1 MQNKIRLIKEIG
13 KIKKIKRSGWVRE
26 GIESP
31 ESVADHSYRVAVM
44 AMILGNRLDVDTDK
58 LIKMALAHDLGEGLT
73 GDVIDQRGGK
83 TDTKLKEEKDK
94 EKIDRVEQIFTA
106 EDENDFV
113 PKLQAESLRMESNEA
128 KILKQLDGLE
138 MAIQALEY
146 EEEAGKDLTEFF
158 ENATMRIENE
168 YLKKLLN
175 EVKSSRPKKS

>member
-1 MQNKIRLIKEIG
+1 MAIIDLSLNLGQLINGAVQAGVNAGVILLVSHSLQKALIKSNSE
-13 KIKKIKRSGWVRE
+13 RE
-26 GIESP
+26 
-31 ESVADHSYRVAVM
+31 
-44 AMILGNRLDVDTDK
+44 
-58 LIKMALAHDLGEGLT
+58 
-73 GDVIDQRGGK
+73 Q
-83 TDTKLKEEKDK
+83 KEEKDK